1 MAQPKKISDSII
13 REIND
18 HKFENLDVYL
28 KDQVE
33 WEEISDELII
43 PKNTRKFIKSIQDK
57 ETRIA
62 VANFLQKYARQYFR
76 EAAERQEY
84 KETAENMYAV
94 GVPDMPVKTADAR
107 LNLLQQELLF
117 ILDQEQS
124 TGEFSGEK
132 FKQQEKR
139 IKQLEKEVQELVDKN
154 AQLEKKLDR
163 WENPWAYEKLI
174 PEPLRNDTFFQ
185 IMNYLKSKQ
194 IVREIYERSD
204 YGHRICCY
212 HWDAKKAL
220 FGYFVEQLNLEF
232 DLNEARGQLNWQ
244 VFEPAI
250 HNYGDI
256 VEEARKAVS
265 KYRNSKKTL
274 LPAQADIIKEAI
286 KYADEIVPQDK
297 KAK

>member
-1 MAQPKKISDSII
+1 MAQPKKNLDSII
-13 REIND
+13 QDIND

-33 WEEISDELII
+33 WENFGDELIV
-43 PKNTRKFIKSIQDK
+43 PKNVRKFIKSIQDK

-62 VANFLQKYARQYFR
+62 VANFLQKYTRQYFR

-84 KETAENMYAV
+84 KETTENMYAV
-94 GVPDMPVKTADAR
+94 GVPDMPVKSADVR

-124 TGEFSGEK
+124 TGEFSGDK
-132 FKQQEKR
+132 FKQQEAR
-139 IKQLEKEVQELVDKN
+139 IKQLEKQIEELVGKN
-154 AQLEKKLDR
+154 AQLETRLDR
-163 WENPWAYEKLI
+163 WEHPYNYGKFI
-174 PEPLRNDTFFQ
+174 PEPLRNDTFMQ

-194 IVREIYERSD
+194 IVREKYEPSD

-212 HWDAKKAL
+212 YWDAQKAL
-220 FGYFVEQLNLEF
+220 FGYFVEQLNREF

-250 HNYGDI
+250 HNYDEI

-265 KYRNSKKTL
+265 KYRKSKKTL
-274 LPAQADIIKEAI
+274 LPAKADIIKEAI